1 MGCIA
6 VAVLS
11 CNLMLLVVR
20 LLYKLVLKKNIL
32 LILPFFSDFIT
43 FGMYRVVL
51 MSSVFQPCW
60 PPAIKELLHIEI
72 NLLNLST
79 LSIALYNMVTSSLQ
93 SKEEKDELITKIK
106 NGDLHIIVGTHALLT
121 ERMAY
126 SNLGLLVVDEEQVPL
141 RILLHLLFQS
151 LKFCLLLLSHLC
163 VIAVLVWW
171 CYVLLL
177 IMMIWVKGKC
187 LEKNRNL
194 KAKLV
199 PFFSESTMLSYH
211 SLMLWLASCKKV
223 RVK

>member
-1 MGCIA
+1 
-6 VAVLS
+6 
-11 CNLMLLVVR
+11 
-20 LLYKLVLKKNIL
+20 
-32 LILPFFSDFIT
+32 
-43 FGMYRVVL
+43 

-93 SKEEKDELITKIK
+93 SKEEKDELITNIK

-121 ERMAY
+121 ERMVY

-141 RILLHLLFQS
+141 WILLHFLFQS

-163 VIAVLVWW
+163 VCNCCSSLVVL
-171 CYVLLL
+171 
-177 IMMIWVKGKC
+177 WVKGKC
-187 LEKNRNL
+187 LEKNRIL

-199 PFFSESTMLSYH
+199 PFFSKSTMLSCH

-223 RVK
+223 RVKSKVIIYIFSFYAYIFIYSV